1 MYFQCYHLIQYRN
14 CLSLNY
20 CNQFI
25 DGFFFFGLGPPNGR
39 ELETLAAKRR
49 KVEDMYQKVFQ
60 EAADLGRSK
69 ELFGL
74 TPEEKATF
82 DTHEAYFRAMDE
94 AEVLGSSAEHSTADF
109 FVNI

>member
-1 MYFQCYHLIQYRN
+1 MYFQCYHLIQYHN
-14 CLSLNY
+14 

-25 DGFFFFGLGPPNGR
+25 DVFFFGLGPPNGR

-74 TPEEKATF
+74 T
-82 DTHEAYFRAMDE
+82 
-94 AEVLGSSAEHSTADF
+94 AE
-109 FVNI
+109 

>member
-1 MYFQCYHLIQYRN
+1 MGHVGNGIQGY
-14 CLSLNY
+14 
-20 CNQFI
+20 
-25 DGFFFFGLGPPNGR
+25 
-39 ELETLAAKRR
+39 
-49 KVEDMYQKVFQ
+49 
-60 EAADLGRSK
+60 
-69 ELFGL
+69 GL